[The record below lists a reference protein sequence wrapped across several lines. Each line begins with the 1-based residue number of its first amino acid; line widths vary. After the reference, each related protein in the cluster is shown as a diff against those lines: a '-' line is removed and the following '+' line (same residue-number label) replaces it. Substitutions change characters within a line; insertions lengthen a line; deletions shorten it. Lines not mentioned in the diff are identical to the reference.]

1 MKKVKIFIFLLLT
14 AINFYLMAVV
24 ANNDIDDTESPIIYK
39 NRSHMIG
46 GCEKTGRTLMSEFRY
61 YISTGNTVETRSTW
75 ITKEEFR
82 CDGKGTFYL

>member
-1 MKKVKIFIFLLLT
+1 MKKIKIFIFLLLT
-14 AINFYLMAVV
+14 AINLYLMAVV
-24 ANNDIDDTESPIIYK
+24 ANNDTDNTDSPIIYK
-39 NRSHMIG
+39 NRSHTIG
-46 GCEKTGRTLMSEFRY
+46 GCEKTGRALMSEFRY